1 MAVSVAISLK
11 NCIPI
16 LIFLS
21 LDKNPAC
28 RVILNHDLI
37 KAIVFYIKRLNVVYP
52 VRSLDA
58 VTGDCTAI
66 DKLNNEKWADEY
78 GLSSEHFKAGCSGKL
93 LLPAKTCIIP
103 MFSKFLI
110 KF

>member
-1 MAVSVAISLK
+1 MAISVTISLK
-11 NCIPI
+11 NYIRI

-28 RVILNHDLI
+28 RVILNRDFI

-58 VTGDCTAI
+58 VTGDDTAI
-66 DKLNNEKWADEY
+66 DKLNSEKWADE
-78 GLSSEHFKAGCSGKL
+78 
-93 LLPAKTCIIP
+93 
-103 MFSKFLI
+103 
-110 KF
+110 